1 MANLSQMRRERM
13 LDFLR
18 QLREEHK
25 DSDEKL
31 IAINEIENELTSKK
45 YGLVWEQHEEE
56 VDVQMRKNVPV
67 FTEVK
72 EHEIKADESSD
83 SYNFL
88 LEGDNL
94 HSLKLLEKTHRG
106 RIDVIYIDPPYNTGN
121 RDFIYNDSFV
131 ETLDGY
137 RHSKWISFMYER
149 LEIARNLLSKR
160 GILVIS
166 IGYQEVHNLM
176 LICNE
181 IFDTKQV
188 TCVTVQTSG
197 GKPNGGFNISQEY
210 IVFVTPADFEPIEIE
225 AAKTTYSS
233 PYHGMNLATF
243 NQVQR
248 PNQAYPIFVD
258 DKGMIQ
264 GYGKSLAEKVESG
277 EYVGELADYK
287 FDYSE
292 APEGTVAVFPVTQKG
307 DPCVWRLIGTRLM
320 SDWKKGYIKVVP
332 INSKTTQNKY
342 TIQYLSGG
350 IIDKIESG
358 EFETFKPREDCP
370 TLEVLEYKTAGAT
383 IPTIWLD
390 KSYYTTNGSG
400 QIKEII
406 GSKDFPYPKPL
417 SLIMDILRRV
427 TDNNS
432 LILDFFAGSATTGHA
447 VLKLN
452 QETNGNRRFILCT
465 NNQNEIC
472 ERITYTRLLNISKGY
487 TTLSRNEEVLYS
499 KKLSLEDLEKAGEYL
514 GVANDVL
521 NQNYNNHEKVVIE
534 FKDNTIKVVAVDSKG
549 TDIQGIPLNLKYY
562 KTSFIPKT
570 SDDEDYLV
578 SVKLMEHIK
587 EMIQLEHGISV
598 DGTNYIM
605 ILSDEEADALESDPE
620 RLRKCKGIYMSN
632 DVLLTSSQERLF
644 KGVVLRRIPDY
655 YFEEELREV
664 QELW

>member
-67 FTEVK
+67 FTEVT
-72 EHEIKADESSD
+72 EREIRADESSD

-121 RDFIYNDSFV
+121 KDFIYDDKYIDN
-131 ETLDGY
+131 LDAFK
-137 RHSKWISFMYER
+137 HSKWLSFMAER
-149 LEIARNLLSKR
+149 LQIARKLLSNK
-160 GILVIS
+160 GVIVIS
-166 IGYQEVHNLM
+166 IGYQEVNNLM
-176 LICNE
+176 VLCNE

-197 GKPNGGFNISQEY
+197 GKPNGGFTFVQEY
-210 IVFVTPADFEPIEIE
+210 LIYITPIDFEPKAMSFTGGNMRSPFEGLTLSTFDKTTRPNQTYPIFIDKKTMHIVGIGKSLTERIADGSYTGEKADFE
-225 AAKTTYSS
+225 
-233 PYHGMNLATF
+233 
-243 NQVQR
+243 
-248 PNQAYPIFVD
+248 
-258 DKGMIQ
+258 
-264 GYGKSLAEKVESG
+264 
-277 EYVGELADYK
+277 

-292 APEGTVAVFPVTQKG
+292 APEGTVAVFPISSKG
-307 DPCVWRLIGTRLM
+307 AECVWRLIPTRLM
-320 SDWKKGYIKVVP
+320 HDWEKGYIKV
-332 INSKTTQNKY
+332 SKNKSKVNPNEY
-342 TIQYLSGG
+342 SIQYLPEGVIS
-350 IIDKIESG
+350 KIESG
-358 EFETFKPREDCP
+358 ELTVTGTEPNMP
-370 TLEVLEYKTAGAT
+370 TLIFGDNQTAGSD
-383 IPTIWLD
+383 IPTIWTE
-390 KSYYTTNGSG
+390 KEFHTTKGTSL
-400 QIKEII
+400 IKEIFNEKKF
-406 GSKDFPYPKPL
+406 SYPKPL
-417 SLIMDILRRV
+417 ELIMEILQGV
-427 TDNNS
+427 SETDS
-432 LILDFFAGSATTGHA
+432 LILDFFAGSGTTGQA
-447 VLKLN
+447 VLELN
-452 QETNGNRRFILCT
+452 RKQNGNRRFILCT
-465 NNQNEIC
+465 NNESNLC
-472 ERITYTRLLNISKGY
+472 EEITYSRLNIIIKGVRPDG
-487 TTLSRNEEVLYS
+487 TIYS
-499 KKLSLEDLEKAGEYL
+499 E
-514 GVANDVL
+514 
-521 NQNYNNHEKVVIE
+521 
-534 FKDNTIKVVAVDSKG
+534 
-549 TDIQGIPLNLKYY
+549 GIPSNLKYY

-578 SVKLMEHIK
+578 SVKLLEHIK
-587 EMIQLEHGISV
+587 EMIQLEHGIAV

-620 RLRKCKGIYMSN
+620 RLNKCKGIYMSN
-632 DVLLTSSQERLF
+632 DVLLTSSQEKLF